1 MTGAE
6 IGAEIGATAAALDA
20 GLLAVVAVTF
30 LFGGLVKGAIGLGLP
45 VVVIAILA
53 PLIGLPR
60 TLAIFLA
67 PAIAS
72 NLWQALSG
80 PAFRPLVARLWPFLL
95 AALGGLALGARVLA
109 GGDTRLLEA
118 LLGVLLLIYAAV
130 SLATPQLPPPGR
142 RERWMGP
149 AAGGLGGVMF
159 GMTGIYIV
167 PGILYLQAL
176 GLPRDRLVQ
185 ALGITFITISAGL
198 AVALG
203 GYGVVSGPLALVSLG
218 AVAPT
223 FAGLFLGRRLRH
235 RISEDGFRR
244 VFFIGLAGAAV
255 FMIGRSLAGLA

>member
-1 MTGAE
+1 M
-6 IGAEIGATAAALDA
+6 TAADPLGAGTLALV
-20 GLLAVVAVTF
+20 GLTF
-30 LFGGLVKGAIGLGLP
+30 LFGGIVKGAIGLGLP

-53 PLIGLPR
+53 PVLGLPT

-67 PAIAS
+67 PALAS

-80 PAFRPLVARLWPFLL
+80 PALRPLVARLWPFLL
-95 AALGGLALGARVLA
+95 AALAGIAIGARALA
-109 GGDTRLLEA
+109 GGDTALLEA
-118 LLGVLLLIYAAV
+118 LLGVLLMVYSGV

-159 GMTGIYIV
+159 GMTGIFIV

-176 GLPRDRLVQ
+176 GLARDRLVQ

-203 GYGVVSGPLALVSLG
+203 GYGLVSGPLALVSAG

-223 FAGLFLGRRLRH
+223 VAGLAIGRRLRH
-235 RISEDGFRR
+235 RISEEGFRR
-244 VFFIGLAGAAV
+244 VFFVGLAGAGV
-255 FMIGRSLAGLA
+255 FMIWRSLALPA